1 MSEETANAM
10 RFKGT
15 ASDGIFKGKEIEGKL
30 DIKVN
35 VESVTDKPK
44 DPPKPAPFTWEV
56 FLLAL
61 IVALVSNHASG
72 DPAGIRNYRKTQ
84 PMSSQHQVVR

>member
-1 MSEETANAM
+1 MSQETGNAM
-10 RFKGT
+10 RFKCAPSEGV
-15 ASDGIFKGKEIEGKL
+15 FKGKEIEGKL

-61 IVALVSNHASG
+61 IVSLVANHASG
-72 DPAGIRNYRKTQ
+72 DPASLRNYKKTQ
-84 PMSSQHQVVR
+84 QLSSQHQVLR